1 MTTRISADLNLMEL
15 AAPCGAG
22 QGYVLTSD
30 SLSISRMSELIH
42 VTFIRWKFGRHLI
55 YLRHFTID
63 REQSQSFNI
72 TKR

>member
-42 VTFIRWKFGRHLI
+42 GTFNKWKFGRH
-55 YLRHFTID
+55 
-63 REQSQSFNI
+63 
-72 TKR
+72 